1 MCSLT
6 TLLIHGV
13 WQVVLSKSGAE
24 KKDGKDLQ
32 ACAKSLQDMGSAL
45 QDARKKASSDATV
58 AADLECSQL
67 HTVDEWLV
75 SVANTFL
82 TCEQEVLKL
91 GFARVATTSQ
101 ELAGT
106 LQKLPPSKDEVAF
119 REAGVKLVQKLA
131 AASAKL
137 GQDCSVLEANLASVE
152 AVLSIRFSD
161 HAPDSQLCQ
170 EYGLKAKSANKEKLE
185 EASQQAARAAAV
197 VALVANLCLLRSPSL
212 EAASPSRAD
221 LAKLADIVSTAQNH
235 LGKLPSPQEKLA
247 IPLDDALRFL
257 GGKVLAESQA
267 LLDQQKLGKGQKRKA
282 EAKAEAT
289 KDAATTESVEEDEG
303 AQSAGDEEEE
313 EEDDDDEAAASE
325 AKLKQCIEK
334 KRDKDKSK
342 DKKEK
347 SKGGANKAAKE
358 KEKAKKEKK
367 EAKNAKPSSS
377 AKKQPNF
384 LEQMAAKK
392 GRGKEKPAPSKPVGR
407 KK

>member
-1 MCSLT
+1 MR
-6 TLLIHGV
+6 
-13 WQVVLSKSGAE
+13 QVVA
-24 KKDGKDLQ
+24 
-32 ACAKSLQDMGSAL
+32 
-45 QDARKKASSDATV
+45 V

-67 HTVDEWLV
+67 HTGDEWLV

-221 LAKLADIVSTAQNH
+221 LAKLADVVSTAQNH

-267 LLDQQKLGKGQKRKA
+267 LLDQQKLGKGQKQKA

-313 EEDDDDEAAASE
+313 DDDDEAAASE
-325 AKLKQCIEK
+325 AKLKQRIEK

-347 SKGGANKAAKE
+347 SEGGANKAAKE